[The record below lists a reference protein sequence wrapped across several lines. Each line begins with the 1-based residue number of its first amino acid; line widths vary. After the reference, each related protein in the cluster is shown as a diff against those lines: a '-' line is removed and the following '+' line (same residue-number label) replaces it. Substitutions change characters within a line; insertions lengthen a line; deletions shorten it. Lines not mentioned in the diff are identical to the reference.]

1 MRKIFP
7 LDTARDA
14 RWRRHCLDE
23 LAKRWRMPPEQ
34 ILDTLLLEAYLQV
47 IVDAA
52 QSRAQPDWEGMS
64 DAAERGEDG
73 GIP

>member
-1 MRKIFP
+1 MRKIFS

-23 LAKRWRMPPEQ
+23 LAKRWRLPPEQ

-47 IVDAA
+47 IIDTAHALVPPDCEGRADAD
-52 QSRAQPDWEGMS
+52 SEG
-64 DAAERGEDG
+64 
-73 GIP
+73 